1 MSAESIHEFD
11 AARRIAALEA
21 EVAALRSSEERY
33 RGIIENMELGI
44 LEVDAEDRIVR
55 AHSSFCQIVGY
66 DEAELLGRKA
76 SEVFLVEEDR
86 VVMDATTRAR
96 NQGESGLYELPIL
109 HRNGEVKWL
118 LISGVPIYGAQGEVI
133 GSMGIHYDITQRK
146 RDEAELHRAKEAA
159 DEARQ
164 VERDFLAKMSHEI
177 RTPMNAIL
185 GMSQLMESANLGPH
199 ERKLLQGIQGG
210 SRLLKGLLD
219 DALDLVK
226 LDAGKRRCE
235 ARPTPLRGVVED
247 VLLSFD
253 ALLESKGLTLDVVWN
268 VDADILLN
276 LDGTMVSQVLLNAVG
291 NALKFTE
298 QGGLTITVDWTEGS
312 DKGASVLELVIEDTG
327 MGIPEDELPRV
338 FERFGQASNR
348 TVKQGGTGLG
358 LAIVQ
363 ELCEAH
369 GGSASVASV
378 LGSGSTFTFQF
389 EADLSHAIA
398 EEPSASIEH
407 QWRGKRVLVVE
418 DNEVNLFFI
427 RTLLE
432 KWGMVVTSAVNGE
445 EALQCAYTQDFD
457 LIFMDIQMP
466 ECDGLEATRRL
477 RAWESEKGRP
487 AMSIVALSAFA
498 FDHHRES
505 ALRVGMNAYLTK
517 PFDLEDLM
525 AVCHRFLS
533 Q

>member
-1 MSAESIHEFD
+1 MCAESIHEFD

-44 LEVDAEDRIVR
+44 LEVNTEERIVR
-55 AHSSFCQIVGY
+55 AHSSFCRIVGY
-66 DEAELLGRKA
+66 TEEELLGKKA
-76 SEVFLVEEDR
+76 SDVFLVEENR
-86 VVMDATTRAR
+86 VVMDSTTRAR

-118 LISGVPIYGAQGEVI
+118 LISGVPIYGAHGEIV

-146 RDEAELHRAKEAA
+146 RDEVVLRRAKEAA
-159 DEARQ
+159 DKARQ
-164 VERDFLAKMSHEI
+164 AERDFLSKMSHEI

-185 GMSQLMESANLGPH
+185 GMSQLMESAKLGPH
-199 ERKLLQGIQGG
+199 ERKLLEGIQGG

-226 LDAGKRRCE
+226 LDAGKRQCE

-253 ALLESKGLTLDVVWN
+253 ALLESKGLTLDVHWKVE
-268 VDADILLN
+268 ADMLLN

-298 QGGLTITVDWTEGS
+298 EGGLTVTVDWKEGV
-312 DKGASVLELVIEDTG
+312 GEQAPMLELVVQDSG
-327 MGIPEDELPRV
+327 VGIPEDELPRI

-348 TVKQGGTGLG
+348 TVQQGGTGLG

-369 GGSASVASV
+369 GGSASVASE
-378 LGSGSTFTFQF
+378 LGSGSTFTFRF
-389 EADLSHAIA
+389 EAELSHAIT
-398 EEPSASIEH
+398 EERRERTEQSWS
-407 QWRGKRVLVVE
+407 GKRVLVVE

-432 KWGMVVTSAVNGE
+432 KWDMTVTSAGNGE
-445 EALQCAYTQDFD
+445 EAMDCIRAQTLD
-457 LIFMDIQMP
+457 LVLMDIQMP
-466 ECDGLEATRRL
+466 VCDGLEATRRL
-477 RAWESEKGRP
+477 REWERKEGKSELP
-487 AMSIVALSAFA
+487 VVALSAFA

-517 PFDLEDLM
+517 PFDLEDLT
-525 AVCHRFLS
+525 VICQRFLS
-533 Q
+533 E